1 MESTIQSLGFLL
13 GFHED
18 VKIFIIII
26 IIIVVV
32 ILACPD
38 ARCESGQTSGFC
50 SIIVVVVVVVFIPS
64 LLLLLSFIIITIISV
79 IVLILARSI
88 GLGASNQPCYCDFFH
103 G

>member
-18 VKIFIIII
+18 VKIFII

-50 SIIVVVVVVVFIPS
+50 SIIIIIIVVVVVVVVVFIPS
-64 LLLLLSFIIITIISV
+64 LLL
-79 IVLILARSI
+79 
-88 GLGASNQPCYCDFFH
+88 
-103 G
+103 